1 MQKNLVKYIKMFPKK
16 KKKESTRNLPEIEK
30 QKLAEYRKK
39 YYRMRKE
46 RKCFNLE
53 NFAPL

>member
-1 MQKNLVKYIKMFPKK
+1 MFPKK

-39 YYRMRKE
+39 YYRMKKE